1 MSRLTHEDRL
11 VDLLL
16 PAVRSTWTERS
27 LRRNR
32 AVDLAISADGYI
44 EARALLPASTVREE
58 FDCSSATASSSNTV
72 DPVAYMTTVIVLGA
86 GVWRLR
92 AMGGLTGRLS
102 SASTLN
108 TFIRLD
114 GNLSDNYQV
123 PLAANDTG
131 VAWPMH
137 GIDAA
142 QGEIQLDL
150 MFRPSAG
157 TATIEAG
164 YWRYRAE
171 RIG

>member
-1 MSRLTHEDRL
+1 MSIPYVTDG
-11 VDLLL
+11 V
-16 PAVRSTWTERS
+16 TEM
-27 LRRNR
+27 
-32 AVDLAISADGYI
+32 DSALFNPWID
-44 EARALLPASTVREE
+44 
-58 FDCSSATASSSNTV
+58 
-72 DPVAYMTTVIVLGA
+72 
-86 GVWRLR
+86 
-92 AMGGLTGRLS
+92 
-102 SASTLN
+102 
-108 TFIRLD
+108 RLD